1 MILENP
7 SKIKWKQ
14 QYIRKYRDLLG
25 ISNLKVIPPKP
36 IENQITPMNLDHIN
50 KQRSKSL
57 KYNDESLLQSSDRR
71 SLHTKIY
78 TACEMNQIINHAKI
92 CGLIHDNQNLNYQ
105 NKQNQ
110 SLLEQNRK
118 YFQEVRNLENSWNY
132 KKIRQEEQNRLFNSI
147 PMEKHY
153 QLKQQQKK
161 PDLNIQ
167 KLIEEQRTLFLTSN
181 NTQQNNE
188 SSFSSSQERLL

>member
-14 QYIRKYRDLLG
+14 QYIKKYRALLG
-25 ISNLKVIPPKP
+25 ISNLKVIPPEP
-36 IENQITPMNLDHIN
+36 TENNITPLHLDYIN

-57 KYNDESLLQSSDRR
+57 KQNDESILQSSDRR

-78 TACEMNQIINHAKI
+78 TACEMNQIINHARI
-92 CGLIHDNQNLNYQ
+92 CGLLNDKQSLNSQ

-118 YFQEVRNLENSWNY
+118 YFQDVRNLENSWNY
-132 KKIRQEEQNRLFNSI
+132 KRIRQEEQNRLFNSI
-147 PMEKHY
+147 PMEQHY
-153 QLKQQQKK
+153 KIKLKQKETH
-161 PDLNIQ
+161 LNIQ
-167 KLIEEQRTLFLTSN
+167 QLIQEQRTLFLTN
-181 NTQQNNE
+181 NTQQNHDL
-188 SSFSSSQERLL
+188 SGSSSLE

>member
-25 ISNLKVIPPKP
+25 ISNLKVLPPEP
-36 IENQITPMNLDHIN
+36 TENHITPQHLDYIN

-57 KYNDESLLQSSDRR
+57 KQNDESILQCSDRR

-92 CGLIHDNQNLNYQ
+92 CGLLHDKQSQKSQ

-118 YFQEVRNLENSWNY
+118 YFQDVRNLENSWNY
-132 KKIRQEEQNRLFNSI
+132 KRRQQEEQNKLFNSI
-147 PMEKHY
+147 PMEQHY
-153 QLKQQQKK
+153 KMKLKQKK
-161 PDLNIQ
+161 IDLNIQ
-167 KLIEEQRTLFLTSN
+167 QLIEEQRTLFLTSN
-181 NTQQNNE
+181 TQQNNE
-188 SSFSSSQERLL
+188 LSSSSYPE